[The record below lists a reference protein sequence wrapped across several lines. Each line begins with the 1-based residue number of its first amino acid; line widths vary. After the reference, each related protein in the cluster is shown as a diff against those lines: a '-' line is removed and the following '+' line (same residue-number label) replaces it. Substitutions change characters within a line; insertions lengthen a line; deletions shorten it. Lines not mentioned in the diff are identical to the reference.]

1 MSWRVFCAHLL
12 QCGETSQLVQHYVVF
27 CCDCSQS
34 WGGRQEDEMGQ
45 TAGVVGLLL
54 LLLLLRFPLL
64 LLFYWGSAEGLAE
77 DATCRVGVPH
87 SQYAFNERGKNISDG
102 ETHKHTTTYFRN
114 EPLLPAVMK
123 CNLGFFTPIWEKS
136 WFSGR
141 KTTPSTACRQRE
153 QRQMWSWSVF
163 PQVRRYSL
171 CSQPYLIDWY
181 SSLGIL
187 LLQVPHCADLISAR
201 ATNEAHAHARY
212 MQTL

>member
-1 MSWRVFCAHLL
+1 MCFVSAHLL
-12 QCGETSQLVQHYVVF
+12 QCGETSQLVQHYVVL

-34 WGGRQEDEMGQ
+34 GGGRQEEEMGQ

-54 LLLLLRFPLL
+54 LLFPLL
-64 LLFYWGSAEGLAE
+64 LIHWDSAEGLTE
-77 DATCRVGVPH
+77 DATRRVGVPH
-87 SQYAFNERGKNISDG
+87 SQYAFDEGGKNISDG
-102 ETHKHTTTYFRN
+102 ETHKHTTTYFRS

-141 KTTPSTACRQRE
+141 KMTPSTACRQRE
-153 QRQMWSWSVF
+153 HTRIWSWSDF
-163 PQVRRYSL
+163 PQIRRYSS

-201 ATNEAHAHARY
+201 ATNEAHVHA
-212 MQTL
+212 